1 MTYEPIRSSCQR
13 DTEGRKCGVE
23 GGGGGERDE
32 DEILLLNEV
41 CCATGFK
48 VRGKEICVGG
58 DWGQNN
64 EFRIVMMARYQQDIW
79 RGGMVK

>member
-1 MTYEPIRSSCQR
+1 MES
-13 DTEGRKCGVE
+13 EW
-23 GGGGGERDE
+23 GGGDE

-48 VRGKEICVGG
+48 VGGKEICVVG
-58 DWGQNN
+58 DGGQNN

-79 RGGMVK
+79 RGWMVK